1 MTKLFAWVETAQ
13 VSGGRE
19 AGFKSLGPSASG
31 QPPSSH
37 YVQKNFPLDAS
48 SSHPCHL
55 ICFTAKTE
63 VGTFPLPSIL
73 QGKDK

>member
-19 AGFKSLGPSASG
+19 AMFKSLGPSASR

-37 YVQKNFPLDAS
+37 YVRKNFPLDAS
-48 SSHPCHL
+48 NSHPCHL
-55 ICFTAKTE
+55 IYFTAKTE